1 MEMENKKANRYAVVT
16 LEIIDGERKILHELF
31 AEIKKGESEKRCA
44 ERNARN
50 YFGDGRKVRGEEYF
64 ETAGGELL
72 IKVIRFAKVDAEDV
86 SVLQKY
92 FMSV

>member
-1 MEMENKKANRYAVVT
+1 MHPHVLVSRTRTETPTCFVR
-16 LEIIDGERKILHELF
+16 
-31 AEIKKGESEKRCA
+31 ESFERCA

-50 YFGDGRKVRGEEYF
+50 YFGDGRKVRNEEYY

-72 IKVIRFAKVDAEDV
+72 IKIIRFAKVDADDV
-86 SVLQKY
+86 PVLQKY